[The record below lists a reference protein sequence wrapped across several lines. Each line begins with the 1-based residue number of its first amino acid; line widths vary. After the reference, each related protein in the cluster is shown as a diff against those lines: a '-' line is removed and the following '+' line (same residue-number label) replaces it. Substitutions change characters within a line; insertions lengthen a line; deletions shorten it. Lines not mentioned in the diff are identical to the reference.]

1 MDAEDTIAA
10 LGSLEATVL
19 SPRRDIGP
27 CGEVYKPA
35 LSAWILYLTSQGTKI
50 SYMYICSEKNQAESD
65 RLPPK
70 QGSFY
75 EAILLAH
82 YQIDSLE
89 QW

>member
-35 LSAWILYLTSQGTKI
+35 LSAWILYLTSQGTKMA
-50 SYMYICSEKNQAESD
+50 YMYVQKKIRQNRIGFHQNKGHFM
-65 RLPPK
+65 K
-70 QGSFY
+70 
-75 EAILLAH
+75 
-82 YQIDSLE
+82 
-89 QW
+89 